1 VVSKR
6 AGQTAVAVVL
16 SHGEDGRAWQHMSAV
31 QPPAPHAIAGF
42 PICSAG
48 SSSTLVNAHCTPDGG
63 KGANQFNSTG
73 ATLQQAHT
81 LKPTAQ
87 TPKSAH
93 VFAMQ
98 HVVLSQL

>member
-1 VVSKR
+1 
-6 AGQTAVAVVL
+6 VAVVL

-42 PICSAG
+42 PICIAG
-48 SSSTLVNAHCTPDGG
+48 SSSNTLVNEHRTPDRGEGG
-63 KGANQFNSTG
+63 KQAGNSTG
-73 ATLQQAHT
+73 AKLQQSHT

-93 VFAMQ
+93 VLAMQ